1 MLRYFAQPMTPI
13 DSLEYHKLI
22 AEKGHIK
29 AKVLPAFR
37 PDRLINIE
45 KTDFTDY
52 IKALGNVCGMNIK
65 NYDELIN
72 CSQ

>member
-1 MLRYFAQPMTPI
+1 MSRSTLINQSNVAVLCTTDDPI

-37 PDRLINIE
+37 PDRLTILKRPILRIISKHLE
-45 KTDFTDY
+45 TY
-52 IKALGNVCGMNIK
+52 AV
-65 NYDELIN
+65 
-72 CSQ
+72 

>member
-1 MLRYFAQPMTPI
+1 MTLLI
-13 DSLEYHKLI
+13 SLEYHKLI

-52 IKALGNVCGMNIK
+52 IKSAWKYMRYEHKKL
-65 NYDELIN
+65 
-72 CSQ
+72 